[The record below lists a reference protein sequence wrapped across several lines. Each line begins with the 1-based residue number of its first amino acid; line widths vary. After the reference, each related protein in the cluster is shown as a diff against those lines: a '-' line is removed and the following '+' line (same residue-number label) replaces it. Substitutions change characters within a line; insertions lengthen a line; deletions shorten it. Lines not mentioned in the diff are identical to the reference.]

1 MPMRAF
7 VLLILA
13 VCTASV
19 QADNDT
25 HTLSEQSRDI
35 IKTFS
40 TRLQDALQQAM
51 ANGGPVNAID
61 ICKVKA
67 PAIAAELS
75 TDGWVVRRTS
85 LKVRNPLNAPDN
97 FERKILKD
105 FANKKA
111 SGWAVE
117 NLAYYKM
124 REYGD
129 ASEFRYMKAIPTKA
143 ICLTCHGE
151 NIPADVRQKLNT
163 AYPDDQ
169 AQGYQE
175 GDIRGA
181 FSLRKRL
188 QSENPARQDAPAE
201 LEEYQA
207 GLPAHS
213 ITLAP

>member
-1 MPMRAF
+1 MTSRAF
-7 VLLILA
+7 LLLILA
-13 VCTASV
+13 VCTTAV
-19 QADNDT
+19 QADNDP
-25 HTLSEQSRDI
+25 HTLSEQARDI

-40 TRLQDALQQAM
+40 TRLQTALQQAM

-61 ICKVKA
+61 VCKVKA

-97 FERKILKD
+97 FERKTLQD
-105 FANKKA
+105 FADKKA
-111 SGWAVE
+111 SGWDIE

-129 ASEFRYMKAIPTKA
+129 TSEFRYMKAIPTKA

-151 NIPADVRQKLNT
+151 DIPADVRQKLNT

-169 AQGYQE
+169 ARGYQE

-188 QSENPARQDAPAE
+188 HGEDSKRDEAPAE
-201 LEEYQA
+201 LNKYQA
-207 GLPAHS
+207 VSPTHS
-213 ITLAP
+213 ITFTP

>member
-1 MPMRAF
+1 VSMRAL
-7 VLLILA
+7 VLLILS
-13 VCTASV
+13 VCTATV

-40 TRLQDALQQAM
+40 TRLQAALQQAM
-51 ANGGPVNAID
+51 ADGGPVNAID
-61 ICKVKA
+61 VCKVKA

-85 LKVRNPLNAPDN
+85 LKVRNPLNSPDN
-97 FERKILKD
+97 FERKVLKD
-105 FANKKA
+105 FADKKA
-111 SGWAVE
+111 SGWAIE

-124 REYGD
+124 QEYGD
-129 ASEFRYMKAIPTKA
+129 ASEFRYMKAIPTQA

-151 NIPADVRQKLNT
+151 DIPADVRQKLNT

-169 AQGYQE
+169 ARGYQE

-188 QSENPARQDAPAE
+188 QGEGSKRDEDPAG
-201 LEEYQA
+201 LNKYQA
-207 GLPAHS
+207 GSSAHS
-213 ITLAP
+213 ITFAP